1 MMKRKLF
8 ILSFLILSAYFC
20 SSTDGQQIERFR
32 EMNRPFKPFRIIGNI
47 HYVGA
52 SDVTSFLITTPQG
65 HILLDSGFQET
76 VPQIKKNVAELG
88 FRLEDIKILLTSHAH
103 TDHVGGMAELKQ
115 ITKAT
120 LMVSAPDAE
129 LLARGGKDDFAF
141 GDEYIYPA
149 VKPDRILRDKETI
162 ELGGVKMTAYI
173 TSGHTKGNTSW
184 IMKVNED
191 GKQYD
196 AVFVGSITAPGYQ
209 LVENKKYPEIV
220 ADYRKT
226 FERLK
231 ALPCDV
237 FLGSH
242 GQFFSLK
249 EKSSLVNQ
257 KTNPFIDPQEYKS
270 YLARSE
276 ESFNNQLEQQQ
287 KSKPSR

>member
-1 MMKRKLF
+1 MKRKVF
-8 ILSFLILSAYFC
+8 IPFLLILSVLFC
-20 SSTDGQQIERFR
+20 RSTDGQQSESFR

-52 SDVTSFLITTPQG
+52 SDVTSFLITTTEG

-88 FRLEDIKILLTSHAH
+88 FRLEDVKILLTSHAH
-103 TDHVGGMAELKQ
+103 TDHVGGIAELKQ
-115 ITKAT
+115 TTKAS
-120 LMVSAPDAE
+120 LIVSAPDAE

-141 GDEYIYPA
+141 GDEYRYPA

-162 ELGGVKMTAYI
+162 ELGGVKMTALV
-173 TSGHTKGNTSW
+173 TPGHTRGNTTW
-184 IMKVNED
+184 IMKVNDD
-191 GKQYD
+191 GKQYNV
-196 AVFVGSITAPGYQ
+196 VFAASVSAPGYQ
-209 LVENKKYPEIV
+209 LIENKKYPEIV

-237 FLGSH
+237 FLSSH

-249 EKSSLVNQ
+249 EKSSRMNQ
-257 KTNPFIDPQEYKS
+257 NPNPFIDPQGYKS

-276 ESFNNQLEQQQ
+276 ESFNRQLEKQQE
-287 KSKPSR
+287 SKQGR

>member
-1 MMKRKLF
+1 MKRKALIPF
-8 ILSFLILSAYFC
+8 ILVLSVLFC
-20 SSTDGQQIERFR
+20 RLTDGQQSESFR

-47 HYVGA
+47 YYVGA
-52 SDVTSFLITTPQG
+52 SDVTSFLITTAEG

-88 FRLEDIKILLTSHAH
+88 FRLEDVKLLLTSHAH
-103 TDHVGGMAELKQ
+103 TDHVGGMTELKQ

-129 LLARGGKDDFAF
+129 LIERGGKDDFAF
-141 GDEYIYPA
+141 GDEYSYPA
-149 VKPDRILRDKETI
+149 VKPDRILSDKDMV
-162 ELGGVKMTAYI
+162 ELGGVKMIALV

-196 AVFVGSITAPGYQ
+196 VVFVGSITAPGYQ

-237 FLGSH
+237 FLASH

-249 EKSSLVNQ
+249 EKSSQMNQ
-257 KTNPFIDPQEYKS
+257 KTNPFVDSHGYKS
-270 YLARSE
+270 YLLRSE
-276 ESFNNQLEQQQ
+276 ESFNYQIEQQQQ
-287 KSKPSR
+287 KSKTGR

>member
-1 MMKRKLF
+1 LVPF
-8 ILSFLILSAYFC
+8 LLVLSVLLC
-20 SSTDGQQIERFR
+20 WRPTDGQQSESFR

-52 SDVTSFLITTPQG
+52 SDVTAFLITTPGG

-129 LLARGGKDDFAF
+129 LLARGGKEDFAF
-141 GDEYIYPA
+141 GDEYSYPA
-149 VKPDRILRDKETI
+149 IKPDRILRDNETI
-162 ELGGVKMTAYI
+162 ELGGVKMTAHV

-184 IMKVNED
+184 IMKVNEE

-196 AVFVGSITAPGYQ
+196 VVFVGSITAPGYQ

-226 FERLK
+226 FEWLK

-249 EKSSLVNQ
+249 EKSSRMNQ
-257 KTNPFIDPQEYKS
+257 KTNPFIDPQGYKS

-276 ESFNNQLEQQQ
+276 EAFNYQLEQQQ
-287 KSKPSR
+287 QKSKAVR

>member
-1 MMKRKLF
+1 MKKILF
-8 ILSFLILSAYFC
+8 IPLLLILSVLFYR
-20 SSTDGQQIERFR
+20 STDGQQSESFR

-52 SDVTSFLITTPQG
+52 SDVTAFLITTRAG

-76 VPQIKKNVAELG
+76 VPQIKKNVADLG
-88 FRLEDIKILLTSHAH
+88 FRLEDVKILITSHAH

-129 LLARGGKDDFAF
+129 LLARGGKGDLAF

-149 VKPDRILRDKETI
+149 IKPDRILRDKETI
-162 ELGGVKMTAYI
+162 ELGGVKMTAHV
-173 TSGHTKGNTSW
+173 TAGHTKGNTSW

-196 AVFVGSITAPGYQ
+196 VVFVGSVSAPGYQ

-249 EKSSLVNQ
+249 EKSSQMDQ
-257 KTNPFIDPQEYKS
+257 KPNPFIDPQGYKS

-276 ESFNNQLEQQQ
+276 EFFNRQLEQQQ
-287 KSKPSR
+287 KAKAAR